1 MLPKKVTKA
10 TKTAEKKGI
19 ATKTIKKTTTTKTDK
34 SFLNDTKKI
43 VIIGVVALIVIIAAI
58 AGVSLSQT
66 SEEKKVEEAVRLH
79 IEYYNTRNIDAYYDL
94 ISQNSKNKYGIKLED
109 ISNLLNKAAFDG
121 TNITIVN
128 ISQIKIHGNDAEVIG
143 VITAKNNQGSETRT
157 FIELYKKE
165 NGVWKYE
172 QRMWQILLLLRF
184 PSDNIFSFFI
194 WDNL

>member
-1 MLPKKVTKA
+1 M
-10 TKTAEKKGI
+10 
-19 ATKTIKKTTTTKTDK
+19 KKTTTTKTDK

-66 SEEKKVEEAVRLH
+66 SEEKKVEEAVQLH
-79 IEYYNTRNIDAYYDL
+79 IEYYNARNIDAYYDL

-128 ISQIKIHGNDAEVIG
+128 ISQIKIHGNDAEVTG
-143 VITAKNNQGSETRT
+143 VITARNNQGSETRN

-172 QRMWQILLLLRF
+172 QRMWQDTATSQI
-184 PSDNIFSFFI
+184 PQ
-194 WDNL
+194 

>member
-1 MLPKKVTKA
+1 
-10 TKTAEKKGI
+10 
-19 ATKTIKKTTTTKTDK
+19 
-34 SFLNDTKKI
+34 
-43 VIIGVVALIVIIAAI
+43 
-58 AGVSLSQT
+58 
-66 SEEKKVEEAVRLH
+66 VRLH

-172 QRMWQILLLLRF
+172 QRMWQDTATSQI
-184 PSDNIFSFFI
+184 PQ
-194 WDNL
+194 